1 MTYPALP
8 FANHTW
14 RISHHQ
20 GILTPKVLNALLFA
34 ASTYQDSRDPA
45 QEINN
50 YLVTNGIVPPNV
62 RGDSQQADIW
72 RDYQQL
78 LPELGLI
85 PSTRNVSHIQLSPT
99 GLSFLDGGIDFTE
112 FMTVQAFRWQYPNG
126 HNTQRS
132 AGDVSQLNFAAQQ
145 AEAGILIKPAVLLWQ
160 VLDGLRVAGESLGLS
175 AAEIEYFV
183 IPASTH
189 DEIGFVVEAI
199 KQHRA
204 SNLAFVSSQSKQR
217 RHASDWMKRLN
228 QTYAFMLNADHRLN
242 LSVHSLANQG
252 EFRELMH
259 HLSQPQ
265 SFWTYPSDG
274 SQAVSWERWYGTFD
288 SNRYPIPQGVGTRDF
303 GSEPEPEDEEISEA
317 PREMAIRAFEWRS
330 EVQNEIGESTTISSV
345 YSADLSNSSHRLHD
359 SMIRLIADCCR
370 RKNVNVFSDPATLD
384 LLIELENQELLIE
397 VKSATSKNLSNKIRT
412 ALGQVVYYDF
422 LRSRQSAKP
431 RRLGIALTLDV
442 NEAHW
447 SKDFLTDFLNMD
459 FVTLHEG
466 KLRTYSRSPEIT
478 ALIA

>member
-34 ASTYQDSRDPA
+34 ASTYQDSRDPT

-50 YLVTNGIVPPNV
+50 YLVTNEIVPPNI

-85 PSTRNVSHIQLSPT
+85 PSTRSVSHIQLSPA

-132 AGDVSQLNFAAQQ
+132 AGDPSQLNFAAQQ
-145 AEAGILIKPAVLLWQ
+145 AAAGILIKPAVLLWQ
-160 VLDGLRVAGESLGLS
+160 VLDGLRAAGELLGLS
-175 AAEIEYFV
+175 APEIEYFV

-189 DEIGFVVEAI
+189 DEVDLVVEAI
-199 KQHRA
+199 RQNRTLR
-204 SNLAFVSSQSKQR
+204 LAFPSGQTKQR
-217 RHASDWMKRLN
+217 RNASDWMKRLD
-228 QTYAFMLNADHRLN
+228 QTYAFMLDADDRLN
-242 LSVHSLANQG
+242 LSVHSIANLSK
-252 EFRELMH
+252 FRELIH
-259 HLSQPQ
+259 QLCEPR
-265 SFWTYPSDG
+265 SFWIYPTDG
-274 SQAVSWERWYGTFD
+274 SQAASWGLWYGTFD
-288 SNRYPIPQGVGTRDF
+288 SNGYPIPVGAAAGDF
-303 GSEPEPEDEEISEA
+303 GSEPEPEEEILEA
-317 PREMAIRAFEWRS
+317 PREIAIRAFEWRA
-330 EVQNEIGESTTISSV
+330 EAEMEQRGATISSV

-370 RKNVNVFSDPATLD
+370 RKRINVFSDPATLD

-397 VKSATSKNLSNKIRT
+397 VKSATSKNLAHKIRM
-412 ALGQVVYYDF
+412 ALGQVTYYGF
-422 LRSRQSAKP
+422 LRSKQSPKP
-431 RRLGIALTLDV
+431 RRLGIALTLGVD
-442 NEAHW
+442 ETHW
-447 SKDFLTDFLNMD
+447 SKDFLTDYLD
-459 FVTLHEG
+459 VDYVTLREG
-466 KLRTYSRSPEIT
+466 KLLTYSRSAEVA

>member
-34 ASTYQDSRDPA
+34 ASTYQDSRDPT

-50 YLVTNGIVPPNV
+50 YLVTNEIVPPNV
-62 RGDSQQADIW
+62 RDDSQQADVW

-85 PSTRNVSHIQLSPT
+85 PSTRSASHIQLSPA

-132 AGDVSQLNFAAQQ
+132 AGDTSHLNFAAQQ
-145 AEAGILIKPAVLLWQ
+145 AAAGILIKPAVLLWQ
-160 VLDGLRVAGESLGLS
+160 VLDRLRVAGETSGLS
-175 AAEIEYFV
+175 ASEIEYFV

-189 DEIGFVVEAI
+189 NEVDLVVEAI
-199 KQHRA
+199 RRNRA
-204 SNLAFVSSQSKQR
+204 MRLTFTSGQTKQR
-217 RHASDWMKRLN
+217 RHASDWMKRLD
-228 QTYAFMLNADHRLN
+228 QTYAFLLGGDDRLN
-242 LSVHSLANQG
+242 LSTHSLTNLDR
-252 EFRELMH
+252 FRELVH
-259 HLSQPQ
+259 QLSEPR
-265 SFWTYPSDG
+265 SFWIYPADG
-274 SQAVSWERWYGTFD
+274 SQAASWGLWYGTFD
-288 SNRYPIPQGVGTRDF
+288 SHRYPIPGDVAAGDF
-303 GSEPEPEDEEISEA
+303 GSEPEPDEEISETT
-317 PREMAIRAFEWRS
+317 REIAIRAFEWRAEAQVELHGS
-330 EVQNEIGESTTISSV
+330 ATISSV

-370 RKNVNVFSDPATLD
+370 RKHVNVFSDPATLD
-384 LLIELENQELLIE
+384 LLIELENQDLLIE
-397 VKSATSKNLSNKIRT
+397 VKSATSKNLAHKIRM
-412 ALGQVVYYDF
+412 ALGQVTYYDF
-422 LRSRQSAKP
+422 LRSKQSPKP

-442 NEAHW
+442 DETHW
-447 SKDFLTDFLNMD
+447 SKDFLTDYLD
-459 FVTLHEG
+459 VDYVTLREG
-466 KLRTYSRSPEIT
+466 KLLTYSRSAEVA